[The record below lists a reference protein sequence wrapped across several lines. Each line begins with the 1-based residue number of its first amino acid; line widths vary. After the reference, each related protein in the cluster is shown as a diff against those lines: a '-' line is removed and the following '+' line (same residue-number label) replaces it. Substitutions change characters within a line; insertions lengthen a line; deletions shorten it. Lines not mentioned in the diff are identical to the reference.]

1 MMRWLAV
8 TICLLAGAAQAGD
21 KRAYQ
26 HGINLVTVSES
37 RKLLF
42 WSSAIGAPGADG
54 TWTHDIFVADAGT
67 PTQPKPI
74 IAAPEAQEP
83 ASAAISTDGRIMV
96 TMEDGWNT
104 NSVTAQRFGLYNS
117 DLSPVAAY
125 PQLVAEGGHSGHVA
139 AAGRRFVVFY
149 SDGWVKGGGVDDLG
163 SGQDV
168 IVRIFDSDGHLL
180 RHVAVASGKRDWWP
194 LVASSDRRTLLVWQR
209 FVKGQTH
216 AKLMMAVLD
225 PATGTLVTPPR
236 SLAEMTVRYYTYAV
250 SWVPATRRFLVT
262 GTTKAG
268 TGFAC
273 LLDEQG
279 RVLAKRSDLP
289 PMVREAWPAVNG
301 TNVVTLTAP
310 TGGMLLSVADDRITP
325 LRRYTD
331 RTPWA
336 GIGAAADLGADG
348 KVRVYA
354 LSERGLVLREWEE

>member
-1 MMRWLAV
+1 MRWLVV
-8 TICLLAGAAQAGD
+8 TACLLTTAAQAED
-21 KRAYQ
+21 MRAFQ
-26 HGINLVTVSES
+26 HGISLVTVSEA
-37 RKLLF
+37 RKLVF
-42 WSSAIGAPGADG
+42 WSSAVGPPGPDG
-54 TWTHDIFVADAGT
+54 NWSHDVFVADAGN
-67 PTQPKPI
+67 PAQHKPI
-74 IAAPEAQEP
+74 ITAPEAQEP

-104 NSVTAQRFGLYNS
+104 DSETTQRFGLYNS

-149 SDGWVKGGGVDDLG
+149 SDGWVKGGGVDNLG

-168 IVRIFDSDGHLL
+168 MVRLFDSDGRLQ

-194 LVASSDRRTLLVWQR
+194 LVASSDRRALLVWQR

-225 PATGTLVTPPR
+225 PASGTLVTAPK
-236 SLAEMTVRYYTYAV
+236 SLAELMVRYYTYAV
-250 SWVPATRRFLVT
+250 TWIPATRRFLVT
-262 GTTKAG
+262 GTTKTG

-279 RVLAKRSDLP
+279 RVLTKRTDFA

-310 TGGMLLSVADDRITP
+310 TGAMLLSVAGDRITP
-325 LRRYTD
+325 LRQYAD
-331 RTPWA
+331 PTPWA

-348 KVRVYA
+348 KVRVYS
-354 LSERGLVLREWEE
+354 LSERGLVLREWGE